1 MRMLSLSLWG
11 IGLAICLADALRH
24 YRTYRQTNAPQA
36 RSHLRL
42 ALYGAGILLVGQL
55 VVWCVYL

>member
-42 ALYGAGILLVGQL
+42 ALCGASILLVGQI